1 MFNEHQMD
9 PSTLRGFNGPDVTN
23 APHEPG
29 THGGNFATNVQ
40 YGTHNTN
47 EQHEVY
53 KNTSDLYFIQLSF
66 LSYTLFFHSDI
77 ITNLYTN
84 KKIGKFPNVTTFKAN
99 QLSSWP
105 ELHC

>member
-1 MFNEHQMD
+1 
-9 PSTLRGFNGPDVTN
+9 LCGFNGPDVTN
-23 APHEPG
+23 APHEPRM
-29 THGGNFATNVQ
+29 HGGNFATNVQ

-53 KNTSDLYFIQLSF
+53 KNTTDLYFIQLSF

-84 KKIGKFPNVTTFKAN
+84 KKNRQIPQCHHF
-99 QLSSWP
+99 
-105 ELHC
+105 

>member
-1 MFNEHQMD
+1 MD

-53 KNTSDLYFIQLSF
+53 KNTTDLYFIQLSF
-66 LSYTLFFHSDI
+66 FSYTSFFHSDI

-84 KKIGKFPNVTTFKAN
+84 QKNRQIPQCHHF
-99 QLSSWP
+99 
-105 ELHC
+105 

>member
-1 MFNEHQMD
+1 LFNEHQMD

-53 KNTSDLYFIQLSF
+53 KNTTDLYFIQLSF
-66 LSYTLFFHSDI
+66 FHIHYFFI
-77 ITNLYTN
+77 LI
-84 KKIGKFPNVTTFKAN
+84 
-99 QLSSWP
+99 
-105 ELHC
+105 